1 MRNHVSVRK
10 GVTYAKNKPLYPLIS
25 PENLMLLLFKL
36 CKYFRLTGESRKD
49 IETINGIT
57 QLWRYMLTSEI

>member
-1 MRNHVSVRK
+1 VRLRK
-10 GVTYAKNKPLYPLIS
+10 GVTSAKNKTLCPLIS
-25 PENLMLLLFKL
+25 PENHKLILFKL

-57 QLWRYMLTSEI
+57 QLWRYMLTSED